1 MTKIMAVL
9 LVGTMVAFCG
19 CSLEKKPKVL
29 QVTEGEDGQSQ
40 LSCGYA
46 GLA

>member
-1 MTKIMAVL
+1 MTKIMPVL

-29 QVTEGEDGQSQ
+29 QVTEGEDGQRVNYLVATQ
-40 LSCGYA
+40 D
-46 GLA
+46 